1 MHPVLDV
8 INLINGKSKMIE
20 NFEKKAKLD
29 DVWVEK
35 YRPDSFEGIVGQDEI
50 VNAISEAIEK
60 GNLSNLIFE
69 GKAGTGKTTMAK
81 AIANKL
87 DADFMELNSS
97 EERGI
102 EVVRGKIT
110 TFVRHLSFNGKQ
122 IKICFL
128 DEADSMT
135 TEAQMCLRPIME
147 KYTRNC
153 RFIIGCNYVD
163 KIIAPV
169 KESRCKVYR
178 FKPIDKNAVLKRLLY
193 IAEKENIFV
202 SMSEKDRALAELS
215 ERCRGDMRKAI
226 NDLQMGDY
234 GLSETE
240 KIFSI

>member
-1 MHPVLDV
+1 
-8 INLINGKSKMIE
+8 MIE
-20 NFEKKAKLD
+20 NKLD

-35 YRPDSFEGIVGQDEI
+35 YRPETLDEIVGQDEI
-50 VNAISEAIEK
+50 VTAISEAIAK

-69 GKAGTGKTTMAK
+69 GKAGTGKTTTAK

-102 EVVRGKIT
+102 EIVRGKIT
-110 TFVRHLSFNGKQ
+110 KFVKHLSFNGKQ

-135 TEAQMCLRPIME
+135 TEAQMCLRPVME

-163 KIIAPV
+163 KIIAPIRN
-169 KESRCKVYR
+169 SRCKIYR
-178 FKPIDKNAVLKRLLY
+178 FKPIDKNSVLKRLLH
-193 IAEKENIFV
+193 IAEKENIFI
-202 SMSEKDRALAELS
+202 SMTEKDREALAELS

-234 GLSETE
+234 DLSESEQVFTL
-240 KIFSI
+240 